1 MELVRGPVPHV
12 FISYVRE
19 DSADVDKLAEQLRH
33 AGVHVWLDRT
43 DLNVGDRWK
52 DSIRTAIRKGEY
64 FIACF
69 SPAYASRERTY
80 MNEELLVAIDELRLR
95 PRERS
100 WFLPITLGSAEVPA
114 RPIGPGET
122 LQDLHHI
129 DLSTNWARGLAS
141 LMRVIM
147 AN

>member
-1 MELVRGPVPHV
+1 
-12 FISYVRE
+12 
-19 DSADVDKLAEQLRH
+19 
-33 AGVHVWLDRT
+33 VWLDRI

-52 DSIRTAIRKGEY
+52 DSIRSAIRHGDY

-69 SPAYASRERTY
+69 SPAYALRERTY
-80 MNEELLVAIDELRLR
+80 MNEELAVAIEELRLR

-114 RPIGPGET
+114 YPIGPGET

-129 DLSTNWARGLAS
+129 DLSSNWPDGLAR
-141 LMRVIM
+141 LARVIVG
-147 AN
+147 N